1 MDLLTK
7 MTPTSQNYEILEYL
21 KAGHSL
27 APLEALALFKC
38 WALSSRISN
47 LKEMGYNI
55 DKIMEK
61 GENGKRYARYHLI
74 RKEQQMEM
82 AGWR

>member
-38 WALSSRISN
+38 WALSSRISD
-47 LKEMGYNI
+47 LHKLGYDI
-55 DKIMEK
+55 RSVMKK
-61 GENGKRYARYHLI
+61 GESGKRYARYHLI
-74 RKEQQMEM
+74 RKEQQAEM
-82 AGWR
+82 FR